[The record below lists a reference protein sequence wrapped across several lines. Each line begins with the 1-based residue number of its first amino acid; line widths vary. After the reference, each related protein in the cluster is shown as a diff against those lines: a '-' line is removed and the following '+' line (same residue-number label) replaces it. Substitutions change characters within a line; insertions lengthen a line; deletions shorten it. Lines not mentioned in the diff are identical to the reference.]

1 MAWSLAVDRESRSN
15 ILINVALSG
24 LWQARGVH
32 GDAVV
37 GRSLA
42 SSTRLVDF
50 SKTGHGLEGQKHSL
64 PGTDVISEA
73 KMYEVL

>member
-24 LWQARGVH
+24 LWQARGVD
-32 GDAVV
+32 GVV

-64 PGTDVISEA
+64 PGIDVISEA
-73 KMYEVL
+73 KMYEIL